1 MAHASTA
8 LVGSWHVAV
17 STPTQGTFPA
27 LITFGAEG
35 TVLSAESPG
44 PFESA
49 GHGNWIT
56 RDNGAGSVA
65 FTLVALLGSQESK
78 PSGKL
83 KVTSVIQPTPDGKG
97 WHGPFKVEGV
107 DASGQVTF
115 TDRGDFQL
123 TRIAIESLD

>member
-1 MAHASTA
+1 MTPTSTA
-8 LVGSWHVAV
+8 LTGSWHVAV

-49 GHGNWIT
+49 GHGNWI
-56 RDNGAGSVA
+56 RHEDGSIA
-65 FTLVALLGSQESK
+65 FTLIALLGSQESK
-78 PSGKL
+78 LSGKL
-83 KVTSVIQPTPDGKG
+83 KVTSIIQPASAGQG
-97 WHGPFKVEGV
+97 WHGPFKVEGF

-115 TDRGDFQL
+115 TDRGSFQL

>member
-1 MAHASTA
+1 MAEASTA

-27 LITFGAEG
+27 LITFGADG
-35 TVLSAESPG
+35 TVLSSESPG

-49 GHGNWIT
+49 GHGNWIR
-56 RDNGAGSVA
+56 RDDGSVA

-83 KVTSVIQPTPDGKG
+83 KVTSVIQLTSDGKD

-115 TDRGDFQL
+115 TDRGSFQL
-123 TRIAIESLD
+123 TPIAVESLD